1 MLFCQQER
9 LRAFHH
15 LPCYVHHRWFPTE
28 NKFILPFI
36 KVLFLSERVFVIP
49 FPPFKHKPW
58 LAEFTGAFH
67 TNTFQGIYYFFCIFA
82 IWDGHPYYQPFSR
95 AMTSENTHRENDT
108 LSMGRLQAPPSA
120 SRAGTQKEKF

>member
-67 TNTFQGIYYFFCIFA
+67 TNTFQGIYYFLYLCNS
-82 IWDGHPYYQPFSR
+82 GR
-95 AMTSENTHRENDT
+95 ASLLPTILSCNDKREH
-108 LSMGRLQAPPSA
+108 SS
-120 SRAGTQKEKF
+120 